1 MEEDDWPGKE
11 ERRDTTQKA
20 QLSRDVAEALENGA
34 SRSCDQLSVSEV
46 GATEERGTSCVMK
59 RGQLL

>member
-46 GATEERGTSCVMK
+46 
-59 RGQLL
+59 